1 MRVII
6 AGSGEIA
13 YQFAGEMVGRRDTV
27 VIAEN
32 PDEVSR
38 FDKLD
43 VQLIVGS
50 PADSEVLRSIDI
62 CEADDFIACSESDE
76 RNIIACLSAK
86 QVCEVHT
93 ICFIT
98 KEEYYRSF
106 SPEAGREPT
115 SFIDRIIWPQKML
128 AEEIARIVLVPE
140 AIDVEILEGGR
151 IWLQEYRIQQGSALL
166 DKPLHQ
172 LDLHPGLLAVARA
185 SEQEFSVPRGNT
197 RFQAGDKVT
206 FMGTPRALRSLERH
220 FFRRSVSEKVTSV
233 TIIGG
238 GNVGGIIAHILEEES
253 ERIRIN
259 IIEHD
264 LERCETL
271 AASLKSAMVLH
282 GDGSDLE
289 LLDVEQ
295 IYLSSVLVAVT
306 SHDEKDLLC
315 SLLGLEMEIPK
326 VITRATNPANVHLFE
341 SLGISV
347 ALNPALT
354 AIKTVVAYLQE
365 TSARLLAVTEQG
377 KGNVIEM
384 TVPDEFP
391 VTGIRDLADIDDVII
406 AAIVR
411 RGKTIVPR
419 GQDSIKP
426 GDRLLIFATQEATES
441 VEQYFA

>member
-1 MRVII
+1 MRAII

-13 YQFAGEMVGRRDTV
+13 YQFAGELAERRDTV

-32 PDEVSR
+32 PGEVSR

-43 VQLIVGS
+43 VQMIIGS
-50 PADSEVLRSIDI
+50 SADAEVLRGLDI
-62 CEADDFIACSESDE
+62 CEQDDFIACSDSDE

-86 QVCEVHT
+86 QVCGVHT
-93 ICFIT
+93 ICFVT

-106 SPEAGREPT
+106 SPDAGREPT

-128 AEEIARIVLVPE
+128 AEEIARIVLVPG

-151 IWLQEYRIQQGSALL
+151 IWLQEYRIQPGSPLL
-166 DKPLHQ
+166 GKTLQQ

-185 SEQEFSVPRGNT
+185 RDQEFSVPRGNT
-197 RFQAGDKVT
+197 VFEPGDKVT
-206 FMGTPRALRSLERH
+206 FMGTRRALRSLERH
-220 FFRRSVSEKVTSV
+220 FFRRSVADKVTSV

-238 GNVGGIIAHILEEES
+238 GNVGGIIAQILEEEA
-253 ERIRIN
+253 EKIHIK
-259 IIEHD
+259 IIEQD

-271 AASLKSAMVLH
+271 AANLKSALVLH

-354 AIKTVVAYLQE
+354 AIKTVVAFLQE
-365 TSARLLAVTEQG
+365 TSAKLLAVTEQG
-377 KGNVIEM
+377 KGNVIEIEVSADF
-384 TVPDEFP
+384 T
-391 VTGIRDLADIDDVII
+391 TTQISDLPEIEGAIV

-411 RGKTIVPR
+411 KGKTFVPR
-419 GQDSIKP
+419 GQDTIEP
-426 GDRLLIFATQEATES
+426 NDRLLIFATQDATET
-441 VEQYFA
+441 VEQYF

>member
-32 PDEVSR
+32 PDEVGR

-50 PADSEVLRSIDI
+50 PADSEVLRALDI
-62 CEADDFIACSESDE
+62 CDDDDFIACSESDE

-86 QVCEVHT
+86 QVCGVHT

-106 SPEAGREPT
+106 SPRAGREPT

-151 IWLQEYRIQQGSALL
+151 IWLQEYRIQPGSPLL
-166 DKPLHQ
+166 EKPLHQ
-172 LDLHPGLLAVARA
+172 LDLHPGLLAVAQAR
-185 SEQEFSVPRGNT
+185 EQEFSVPRGDT
-197 RFQAGDKVT
+197 RFEAGDKVT

-220 FFRRSVSEKVTSV
+220 FFRRSVAEKVTNV
-233 TIIGG
+233 AIIGG
-238 GNVGGIIAHILEEES
+238 GNVGGIIANILEEEA
-253 ERIRIN
+253 ERIRIK
-259 IIEHD
+259 IIERD
-264 LERCETL
+264 LARCETL
-271 AASLKSAMVLH
+271 AADLKSAMVLH

-295 IYLSSVLVAVT
+295 IFLSDVLVAVT

-315 SLLGLEMEIPK
+315 SLLALEMEIPK

-391 VTGIRDLADIDDVII
+391 VTGIMDLAHIDDVII

-411 RGKTIVPR
+411 RRKTIVPR
-419 GQDSIKP
+419 GRDSIKP